1 MPDSPHLG
9 TALLIASVVVGCD
22 PIAPANEDTL
32 DPVERAAEREALTA
46 FYINTDG
53 DNWTDRAGWLVGAD
67 PCRWFGV
74 ACTGERVFRLIM
86 ESNNLT
92 GSLPAELGSLIALGD
107 VRLNS
112 NNLTGSIPAELGN
125 LSALTTLLLDSNAL
139 SGVVPLPV
147 AVLGGELQQIDP
159 SRCGFESNPGL
170 SMPDSQDYVDADLD
184 DDGFICGVALSTP
197 SP

>member
-1 MPDSPHLG
+1 MEKHDSVMRPALLMCLG
-9 TALLIASVVVGCD
+9 LAMVFPAPKPGRGSIPADLGNLTALISLNLV
-22 PIAPANEDTL
+22 
-32 DPVERAAEREALTA
+32 
-46 FYINTDG
+46 
-53 DNWTDRAGWLVGAD
+53 DN
-67 PCRWFGV
+67 
-74 ACTGERVFRLIM
+74 
-86 ESNNLT
+86 SLT
-92 GSLPAELGSLIALGD
+92 GAIPAELGNLAALRILWLHENDLTGSISSELGNLTALND
-107 VRLNS
+107 LRLFQ

-159 SRCGFESNPGL
+159 SRCGFESNPDL